1 MFKLPID
8 DRLSAWASLRT
19 DIETHAEPLRL
30 VIEFWHTAPFTPYNR
45 NIDQYHQKSWPSPWE
60 IIVENVYDDFT
71 KALMMGYSLKLTKRF
86 NNSVIE
92 LRTIVDKTNKKYYNI
107 ICVDNI
113 WVINYHN
120 DTPVKLE
127 DVPESF
133 LVDNIIYVHFSR

>member
-19 DIETHAEPLRL
+19 DIETYAEPLRL
-30 VIEFWHTAPFTPYNR
+30 VIEFWHNAPFTPYNR

-133 LVDNIIYVHFSR
+133 LVDNLIDVQFSR